1 MKGYIL
7 KTPRCII
14 RELTEADL
22 HAEYELYDSPHM
34 TDFIPPLS
42 DIEHEAQLLKEY
54 AIRFYGDY
62 GYGMWG
68 IFDADTGRLIGEAG
82 LEKRSGVDRAKY
94 PYGWMSDEGC
104 AELGFCIAEDLW
116 GQGYC
121 KEACSAILK
130 YCHAHFG
137 IDTAFART
145 VEDNVASVHVL
156 EDLGF
161 TVYDRLPD
169 KDGGQI
175 VVYRYNLSFS

>member
-7 KTPRCII
+7 KTSRCII

-22 HAEYELYDSPHM
+22 NAEYELYDSPHM

-42 DIEHEAQLLKEY
+42 DIETEAQLLREY
-54 AIRFYGDY
+54 AKRVYGDY

-82 LEKRSGVDRAKY
+82 LEPRTGVDRVKY
-94 PYGWMSDEGC
+94 PYDWMADRHC

-130 YCHAHFG
+130 HCHEHFG
-137 IDTAFART
+137 VDTAFART
-145 VEDNVASVHVL
+145 VEENVASVHVL

-161 TVYDRLPD
+161 TVYDRIPD
-169 KDGGQI
+169 KDGSQI

>member
-1 MKGYIL
+1 MDGYIL
-7 KTPRCII
+7 RTSRCLI
-14 RELTEADL
+14 REMTEADL
-22 HAEYELYDSPHM
+22 DAEYVLYDSPHM
-34 TDFIPPLS
+34 TDHIPPLA
-42 DIEHEAQLLKEY
+42 DREREAALLREY
-54 AIRFYGDY
+54 AQRIYGDY

-130 YCHAHFG
+130 YCHEHFG

-145 VEDNVASVHVL
+145 VEDNVASVRVL

-175 VVYRYNLSFS
+175 VVYRSFMQG